1 MPENL
6 AQAPHVAVILLR
18 AEWFDSVVA
27 LPELT
32 QAVQADEHLLFERL
46 EAAFEIAGHWVV
58 NSAESLQACASA
70 LRALDADLFI
80 LAFQVWAEDFY
91 LNPLA
96 QAIAGRPLAVWC
108 YLPWQRPPLPASF
121 LDVLRGSGPVGT
133 FEGLGTLRNLG
144 LRFAFTHGAPDH
156 PRPLHD
162 LQVAARAAQVQHL
175 LRQARFG
182 LLPARNEQMQST
194 FVDEFRLRK
203 ELGPQVR
210 YLSVGE
216 LQRKA
221 EALPEPELQAYLDQ
235 LQQYPLR
242 GASSED
248 LALAARASLGLA
260 HLALDNG
267 LDLLCLEDIAPELH
281 AALGLRPCLYP
292 PLLSESGC
300 ALSLEGDLGA
310 ATAQFILRRLS
321 RGPTLF
327 VEFWYWDEGQNVLV
341 GGHAGA
347 QDPNLAQPGSLWI
360 SQDYE
365 FAQSD
370 HSRGAHFQFIAR
382 PGRVTLLQLRG
393 TPTSWQALLA
403 GGEALDGPPRLE
415 GYPHAAIRLDAS
427 LDDFVRRVARLG
439 STQHWIMAYG
449 DLQAEVQALCELLD
463 IPLEVINQTDPSK
476 L

>member
-1 MPENL
+1 MPEDL
-6 AQAPHVAVILLR
+6 LEAPRVAVILLR

-32 QAVQADEHLLFERL
+32 RAVQADERLLLERL
-46 EAAFEIAGHWVV
+46 ETAFEIAGHWAV
-58 NSAESLQACASA
+58 NSPDSLQNCARE
-70 LRALDADLFI
+70 LRSLDADLFI

-96 QAIAGRPLAVWC
+96 EAIAGRPLAVWC
-108 YLPWQRPPLPASF
+108 YLPWQRPPQPASF

-162 LQVAARAAQVQHL
+162 LQVAARAAQVRRL
-175 LRQARFG
+175 LRRARFG

-203 ELGPQVR
+203 ELGPRVK

-216 LQRKA
+216 LQRQV
-221 EALPEPELQAYLDQ
+221 ETLPEAELLAYLNQ
-235 LQQYPLR
+235 LQEHPLR
-242 GASSED
+242 GTSSED

-260 HLALDNG
+260 HLALDND
-267 LDLLCLEDIAPELH
+267 LDLLCLEDIAPDLH

-292 PLLSESGC
+292 PLLSERGC

-310 ATAQFILRRLS
+310 ATAQFILRHLS
-321 RGPTLF
+321 GRPTLF
-327 VEFWYWDEGQNVLV
+327 VEFWYWDEAQNVIV

-347 QDPNLAQPGSLWI
+347 QDPRLARPGSLWI
-360 SQDYE
+360 SHDYE

-370 HSRGAHFQFIAR
+370 RSRGAHFQFIAR
-382 PGRVTLLQLRG
+382 PGRVTLLQLRC
-393 TPTSWQALLA
+393 TPSSWQALLT
-403 GGEALDGPPRLE
+403 GGEALDGPPWLE
-415 GYPHAAIRLDAS
+415 GYPHAAVHLDAG

-449 DLQAEVQALCELLD
+449 DLQAEVQALCALLD
-463 IPLEVINQTDPSK
+463 IPLEIIN
-476 L
+476 

>member
-1 MPENL
+1 MAETPPE
-6 AQAPHVAVILLR
+6 APRVAVILLR

-27 LPELT
+27 LPELV
-32 QAVQADEHLLFERL
+32 QAVQVDERLLLERL
-46 EAAFEIAGHWVV
+46 ETALDIAGHWVV
-58 NSAESLQACASA
+58 NSPGSLQNCVRE
-70 LRALDADLFI
+70 LRSLDADLFI

-108 YLPWQRPPLPASF
+108 YLPWQQPPQPATF

-144 LRFAFTHGAPDH
+144 LRFSFTHGAPDH
-156 PRPLHD
+156 PRPLRD
-162 LQVAARAAQVQHL
+162 LQVAARAAQVQRL

-203 ELGPQVR
+203 ELGPQVK

-216 LQRKA
+216 LQRAA
-221 EALPEPELQAYLDQ
+221 EALSMPELQAYLDQ
-235 LQQYPLR
+235 LHEHPLR
-242 GASSED
+242 GASPED

-260 HLALDNG
+260 HLALDSD
-267 LDLLCLEDIAPELH
+267 LDLLCLEDITPELH
-281 AALGLRPCLYP
+281 TALGLRPCLYP
-292 PLLSESGC
+292 PLLSEGGC

-321 RGPTLF
+321 GGPTLF
-327 VEFWYWDEGQNVLV
+327 VEFWYWDEVQNVIV

-347 QDPNLAQPGSLWI
+347 QDPRLAQPGSLWI

-370 HSRGAHFQFIAR
+370 RSRGAHFQFIAR
-382 PGRVTLLQLRG
+382 PGRVTLLQLRC
-393 TPTSWQALLA
+393 TPTSWQALLV

-415 GYPHAAIRLDAS
+415 GYPHAAIRLDIS

-439 STQHWIMAYG
+439 ATQHWIMAYG
-449 DLQAEVQALCELLD
+449 DLQAELRALFELLD
-463 IPLEVINQTDPSK
+463 VPLEII
-476 L
+476 

>member
-1 MPENL
+1 MPESL
-6 AQAPHVAVILLR
+6 AEVPLVAVILLR

-27 LPELT
+27 LPELV
-32 QAVQADEHLLFERL
+32 QAVQVDERFLLESL
-46 EAAFEIAGHWVV
+46 EAALGIAGHWVV
-58 NSAESLQACASA
+58 NSPDSLQNCARE
-70 LRALDADLFI
+70 LRSLDADLFI

-96 QAIAGRPLAVWC
+96 EAIAGRPLAVWC
-108 YLPWQRPPLPASF
+108 YLPWQRPPQPASF

-162 LQVAARAAQVQHL
+162 LQVAARAGRVQRL
-175 LRQARFG
+175 LRRARFG

-203 ELGPQVR
+203 ELGPQVK

-216 LQRKA
+216 LQRKT
-221 EALPEPELQAYLDQ
+221 EALSETELQAYLDQ
-235 LQQYPLR
+235 LQECPLR
-242 GASSED
+242 GVSTED

-281 AALGLRPCLYP
+281 TALGLRPCLYP
-292 PLLSESGC
+292 PILSEGGC

-321 RGPTLF
+321 GQSTLF
-327 VEFWYWDEGQNVLV
+327 VEFWYWDEAQNVIV

-347 QDPNLAQPGSLWI
+347 QDPRLAQPGSLWI
-360 SQDYE
+360 SHDYE

-370 HSRGAHFQFIAR
+370 RSRGAHFQFIAR
-382 PGRVTLLQLRG
+382 PGRVTLLQLRS
-393 TPTSWQALLA
+393 TPSSWQALLV
-403 GGEALDGPPRLE
+403 GGEALDGPPWLE

-439 STQHWIMAYG
+439 STQHWVMAYG
-449 DLQAEVQALCELLD
+449 DLQAEVQALCELLGV
-463 IPLEVINQTDPSK
+463 PLEIIN
-476 L
+476 